1 MCNCKAK
8 FEGRACDICQDGFY
22 KMQGDCVPC
31 DCDVDYSD
39 NSGISYEGKD
49 AIIEFF
55 PGRDPYNSFLP
66 NKS

>member
-39 NSGISYEGKD
+39 NSGISYEEVT
-49 AIIEFF
+49 ANITMQ
-55 PGRDPYNSFLP
+55 R
-66 NKS
+66 